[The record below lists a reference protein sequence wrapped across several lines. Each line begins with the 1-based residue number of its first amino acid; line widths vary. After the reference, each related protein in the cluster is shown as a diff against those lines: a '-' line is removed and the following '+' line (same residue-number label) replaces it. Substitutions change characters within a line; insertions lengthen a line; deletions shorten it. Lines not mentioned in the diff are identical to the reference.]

1 MRGTTQGGPAVVVG
15 TDGSASAVEAV
26 RRAATLARAR
36 GADLHIVNGYQ
47 RLSRTEVKI
56 AQARFARE
64 LGYAQMGSFEVDG
77 IGDDHTIAMAILE
90 DAAHEVSSPD
100 LRVFLHA
107 IAAEPHKALRWVADD
122 KDAQLIVV
130 GNKPARSLRH
140 PLRRDVH
147 VRLAP
152 TTSRRVLV
160 VDTSAW
166 WHAPSRVSRPREA
179 GFAAA
184 EA

>member
-1 MRGTTQGGPAVVVG
+1 MRGTRQSAPAIVVG
-15 TDGSASAVEAV
+15 VDGSASAIEAV

-36 GADLHIVNGYQ
+36 GAELHIVNGYD
-47 RLSRTEVKI
+47 RLSRTEINI
-56 AQARFARE
+56 AQAKFARE

-90 DAAHEVSSPD
+90 DAAHAVSSPD

-130 GNKPARSLRH
+130 GNKPARSLLH

-152 TTSRRVLV
+152 TTDRPVLV

-166 WHAPSRVSRPREA
+166 WNAPRRVSGPRGE
-179 GFAAA
+179 GYAAA
-184 EA
+184 QA